1 MSEQQPPEIPGSK
14 KPAQTPSDK
23 GVNWKV
29 IILFTIALAIIFVAI
44 EGAGDG
50 DRETLKFTEFREAL
64 LEGRVLQ
71 TASEDYPAGKLELVT
86 FTGEA
91 RAEITGRF
99 SKDDVLVKDWEKRV
113 QIKSVVQ
120 VDIDSISNDLDET
133 FGEKLNWVAAAPD
146 DE

>member
-86 FTGEA
+86 FTG
-91 RAEITGRF
+91 
-99 SKDDVLVKDWEKRV
+99 
-113 QIKSVVQ
+113 
-120 VDIDSISNDLDET
+120 
-133 FGEKLNWVAAAPD
+133 
-146 DE
+146 